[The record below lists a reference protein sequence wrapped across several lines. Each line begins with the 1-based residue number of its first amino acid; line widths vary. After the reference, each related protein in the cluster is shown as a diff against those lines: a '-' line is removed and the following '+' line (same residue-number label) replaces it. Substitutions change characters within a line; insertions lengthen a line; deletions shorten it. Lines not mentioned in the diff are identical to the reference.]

1 MILNYRKP
9 MILSCGFINIAHN
22 SIIFRWDNM
31 QKKERFI
38 HQISAVIQQINFKI
52 HHESNYIEE
61 AFIIIIERIDNN
73 QLN

>member
-1 MILNYRKP
+1 MRQY
-9 MILSCGFINIAHN
+9 A
-22 SIIFRWDNM
+22 
-31 QKKERFI
+31 KKKKRFI
-38 HQISAVIQQINFKI
+38 HQISAVIQQINFNI